1 MSDEMDHLLTP
12 AQKRAKTRE
21 AKKLKTLEQ
30 MGIEPRKKTKVKRT
44 RKPMTPEQK
53 AAAVERLA
61 VARAKRNAGKEPNA
75 HPRVL
80 AFDEDHVLSF
90 KNSKETLKE
99 WREKLKSIKSQK
111 DSKDTKQRAEY
122 LECENY
128 VKNLGVWIR
137 DGVWLDHK
145 YGRKHDQVMEY
156 VCTAMAYD
164 KFGNPKRDVGTYYPD
179 IREVWTKEMNDEHR
193 KNDRGY

>member
-61 VARAKRNAGKEPNA
+61 LARAKRNAGKEPNG
-75 HPRVL
+75 HPACWRL
-80 AFDEDHVLSF
+80 TKTTRCPSR
-90 KNSKETLKE
+90 TLK
-99 WREKLKSIKSQK
+99 KLSKSGARS
-111 DSKDTKQRAEY
+111 
-122 LECENY
+122 
-128 VKNLGVWIR
+128 
-137 DGVWLDHK
+137 
-145 YGRKHDQVMEY
+145 
-156 VCTAMAYD
+156 
-164 KFGNPKRDVGTYYPD
+164 
-179 IREVWTKEMNDEHR
+179 
-193 KNDRGY
+193 